1 MMSESPRQF
10 NICTHHVAANASV
23 APFVST
29 TEDVPHPKDFYTHA
43 QNFQFVGCCGV
54 FQNKVVTLNNGKFA
68 VFDDPLD
75 TFVRFRM
82 CFAFDA

>member
-1 MMSESPRQF
+1 MMSESPRRF
-10 NICTHHVAANASV
+10 NNFTLHVAANASV
-23 APFVST
+23 APFVSK
-29 TEDVPHPKDFYTHA
+29 TEDVPYPNDFYTYV

-68 VFDDPLD
+68 VFDDALD
-75 TFVRFRM
+75 TFVRFRL

>member
-1 MMSESPRQF
+1 MSLRTRLLHFSFQKLRIVPY
-10 NICTHHVAANASV
+10 AN
-23 APFVST
+23 
-29 TEDVPHPKDFYTHA
+29 DFYTHA

-68 VFDDPLD
+68 VFDDALD